1 MRLVRH
7 LADMPYQ
14 QLDDGTVVT
23 IGAFDGIH
31 LGHRQLLRRVVD
43 VARDTGRPAVVMS
56 FEPTPKEFFLRD
68 SPPARLMRFREKYE
82 ALAEREI
89 DLFFCPRFDAAMR
102 DISAPAFIRQI
113 LVHGLN
119 ARHLVVGDDFR
130 FARRR
135 EGSLEELMRV
145 GPVLGL
151 DVEQVPSI
159 IVDGIRVS
167 STAIREALAEGDVA
181 RATALLGRPYRMSG
195 RVVAGRRVGRSLGY
209 PTANVDL
216 RRRLSA
222 VMGIYAV
229 RVYGLPEGPIDGVAS
244 VGTRPTF
251 DLTKPL
257 LEVHLFDFDR
267 DIYGAY
273 IHVDFI
279 EHLRDEERFDSV
291 EQLVAQ
297 MQRDEQNARSALA
310 SHANRPGSVS

>member
-14 QLDDGTVVT
+14 QLRDGSVVT

-31 LGHRQLLRRVVD
+31 LGHQQLLQRVVEI
-43 VARDTGRPAVVMS
+43 AHETGRPAVAMS

-68 SPPARLMRFREKYE
+68 SPPARLMRFREKYD
-82 ALAEREI
+82 ALDDRQI
-89 DLFFCPRFDAAMR
+89 DLFFCPRFNAAMR
-102 DISAPAFIRQI
+102 DISAAAFIRQI

-135 EGSLEELMRV
+135 EGSLDQLLRV

-151 DVEQVPSI
+151 HVEQVPSI

-167 STAIREALAEGDVA
+167 STAIREALADGDIA

-216 RRRLSA
+216 RRRQSA
-222 VMGIYAV
+222 VKGIYAV
-229 RVYGLPEGPIDGVAS
+229 RVHGLPEGPIDGVAS

-267 DIYGAY
+267 DIYGDY

-279 EHLRDEERFDSV
+279 EHLRDEERFDSI
-291 EQLVAQ
+291 ERLVAQ
-297 MQRDEQNARSALA
+297 MRRDEENARSALTTA
-310 SHANRPGSVS
+310 ANPAGSRT